1 MDNKHGFYF
10 LRVGTDNDK
19 QMKLKVKIFAKGNQV
34 QTSEKGQQILV
45 EQQPDESYMLT
56 GVCELKPET
65 GKKTCDFLVAA
76 SHHEKT
82 EISLE

>member
-1 MDNKHGFYF
+1 M
-10 LRVGTDNDK
+10 
-19 QMKLKVKIFAKGNQV
+19 
-34 QTSEKGQQILV
+34 LV